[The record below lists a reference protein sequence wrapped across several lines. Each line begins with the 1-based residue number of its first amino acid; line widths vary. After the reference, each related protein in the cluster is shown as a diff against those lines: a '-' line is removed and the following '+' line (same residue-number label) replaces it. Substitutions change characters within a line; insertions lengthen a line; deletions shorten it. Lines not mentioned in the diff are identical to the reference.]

1 MDVKKTVGCDA
12 SGFAFSKPHW
22 VLVFGRDF
30 LRIFIDAE
38 VVVVIPGMY
47 HYSSHDPMTE
57 AWNNFGHKCPKLHSQ
72 GRRGRDQVLDSGL
85 FVSSNGFACSFEKT
99 INEVLA
105 LFLHRGKVKIMRFS
119 VFFCEGFGLWGAKH
133 ANSKTMMLMLPHMPR
148 SQRANAIAA
157 DGSSLSLAV

>member
-1 MDVKKTVGCDA
+1 MRLKSGLEAFESPQPKTVDVKKTVGCDA

-57 AWNNFGHKCPKLHSQ
+57 A
-72 GRRGRDQVLDSGL
+72 
-85 FVSSNGFACSFEKT
+85 
-99 INEVLA
+99 
-105 LFLHRGKVKIMRFS
+105 
-119 VFFCEGFGLWGAKH
+119 
-133 ANSKTMMLMLPHMPR
+133 
-148 SQRANAIAA
+148 
-157 DGSSLSLAV
+157 